1 MKKLFISSL
10 TLFML
15 SVLIGYGQQCT
26 GTYTSSSSSSSSN
39 CSVSVRF
46 LGLTVWTGSVT
57 TTTTYVND
65 LTGVRCTESTS
76 SGCGVNGGSW
86 DWPWE

>member
-26 GTYTSSSSSSSSN
+26 GTYTSSSSSTSN
-39 CSVSVRF
+39 TCEVSFRVKV
-46 LGLTVWTGSVT
+46 LALTVWTGSVQ
-57 TTTTYVND
+57 
-65 LTGVRCTESTS
+65 LLQLMLMS
-76 SGCGVNGGSW
+76 
-86 DWPWE
+86 